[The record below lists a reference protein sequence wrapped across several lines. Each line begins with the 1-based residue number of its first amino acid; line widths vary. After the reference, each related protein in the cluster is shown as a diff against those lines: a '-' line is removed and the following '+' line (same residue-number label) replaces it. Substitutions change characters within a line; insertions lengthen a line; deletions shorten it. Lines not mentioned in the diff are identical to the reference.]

1 MKIYII
7 WSKNWCKAREK
18 KYGMGKKS
26 SQQLADNGKPSLM
39 AHKLSCLTTHFAQL
53 PIHHANTNAPMQ
65 RMLSTTTI
73 TTAMPKV
80 KRSKKATDTKKRK
93 EWMTSDEMTYKYT
106 QLFDVLEPKNYTK
119 LFVFI
124 STTEHNAP
132 KSIAQTPNRTYTWIG
147 FVPLSLLFGK
157 SQKNL
162 CIFSFVFSWDYFS
175 LLYFM
180 QWMTQWKYRWKK
192 GPKRYCIICAC
203 VCVNHT
209 LFTVI

>member
-7 WSKNWCKAREK
+7 WSKSWCKAREK

-80 KRSKKATDTKKRK
+80 KRSKKATDTKKK
-93 EWMTSDEMTYKYT
+93 GKNEWHQMKWHTNTHNYLMYLSRRIT
-106 QLFDVLEPKNYTK
+106 QNY
-119 LFVFI
+119 LYSYQQQ
-124 STTEHNAP
+124 STMH
-132 KSIAQTPNRTYTWIG
+132 Q
-147 FVPLSLLFGK
+147 SLLPKLRIGHTLE
-157 SQKNL
+157 SVLCHYHCYLENL
-162 CIFSFVFSWDYFS
+162 KRICAFIFFVFSWDYFS

-180 QWMTQWKYRWKK
+180 QWTTQWKYRWKK
-192 GPKRYCIICAC
+192 KDQRDIA
-203 VCVNHT
+203 
-209 LFTVI
+209 

>member
-1 MKIYII
+1 
-7 WSKNWCKAREK
+7 
-18 KYGMGKKS
+18 MGKKS

-162 CIFSFVFSWDYFS
+162 CIFFSFFLGTIFLFCILCNGRHNENIDE
-175 LLYFM
+175 
-180 QWMTQWKYRWKK
+180 KK